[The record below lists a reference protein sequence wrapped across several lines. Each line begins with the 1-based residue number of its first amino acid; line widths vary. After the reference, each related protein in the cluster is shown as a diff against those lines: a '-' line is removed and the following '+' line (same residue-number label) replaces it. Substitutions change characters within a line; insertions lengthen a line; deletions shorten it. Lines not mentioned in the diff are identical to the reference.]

1 MVAGGSDDEERYS
14 DEIKFSEVELKALK
28 RDEELKEQ
36 LFNPKTFKQMASY
49 VFHNLVSNKRTRD
62 FVAKKLSRQAI
73 DKGVFFREE
82 ELDLALEYCDR
93 ELFG

>member
-36 LFNPKTFKQMASY
+36 LFNPKTFK
-49 VFHNLVSNKRTRD
+49 
-62 FVAKKLSRQAI
+62 
-73 DKGVFFREE
+73 
-82 ELDLALEYCDR
+82 
-93 ELFG
+93 